1 MQRTITLSPYCV
13 PSRALGRLRAL
24 QPIMQKLYAAVAR
37 DSDFLHAAL
46 GGSAGCAWC
55 AEELAVFRRVESHA
69 NAKPLLL
76 LPNSVFL
83 WPDGDDDAAPVLSV
97 GNVQAGEPHQLELVH
112 ALQSAEHADVEGGPL
127 ATACATLAAA
137 ARLVHPSRQCVAVVT
152 KPAERLA
159 VRTRL
164 DVLGVGARLQRE
176 HGVDTVLYVS
186 MDDLGRARLDASG
199 DLMLDGHR
207 ISVLYSRC
215 GRATLRA
222 IRRAIRLRCNSQTTN
237 PPRPQV
243 RLFAPVG
250 LVPGRGGRGGAR
262 AVERV
267 AHHRED

>member
-1 MQRTITLSPYCV
+1 MQRTITLSPYGV
-13 PSRALGRLRAL
+13 PSRALGRLRSL
-24 QPIMQKLYAAVAR
+24 QPVMQKLYAAAAR
-37 DSDFLHAAL
+37 DSDFLHTSL

-55 AEELAVFRRVESHA
+55 AEELAVFRRVEA
-69 NAKPLLL
+69 AARAKPLLL

-112 ALQSAEHADVEGGPL
+112 ALQSAEHADVEAGPL

-176 HGVDTVLYVS
+176 HSVDTVLYVS
-186 MDDLGRARLDASG
+186 MDDLARARLDASG

-215 GRATLRA
+215 AARNSCRNSARKFA
-222 IRRAIRLRCNSQTTN
+222 IR
-237 PPRPQV
+237 P
-243 RLFAPVG
+243 
-250 LVPGRGGRGGAR
+250 
-262 AVERV
+262 
-267 AHHRED
+267 